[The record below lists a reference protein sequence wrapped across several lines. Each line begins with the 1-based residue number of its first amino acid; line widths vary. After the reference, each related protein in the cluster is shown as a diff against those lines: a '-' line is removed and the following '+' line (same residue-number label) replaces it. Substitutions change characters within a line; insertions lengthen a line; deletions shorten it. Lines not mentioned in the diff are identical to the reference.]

1 MAKKYNKMTPQ
12 EQWNAK
18 MSAVRAY
25 EKETNDISPLEQ
37 AESYKKRNGHYP
49 WEHMVITKDSNGN
62 LVEKNINKVNYNA
75 DVDPSQPIVVPDE
88 QKDKNQSWFA
98 RLFGTNKPKNN
109 GPSLPPGPSYVPYQ
123 ERTQANTKAQS
134 TYPVA
139 PNVQPQSGNE
149 GNRLGKLLNNFISAI
164 KSIGNDINNTSPK
177 EWINT
182 AYNNFA
188 AGAGDVNK
196 AAVNIPR
203 MAWEGYTKLLDKAL
217 PDNMYDPNK
226 DVTMQGLNKLYSFYD
241 NTNKQ
246 IESKI
251 QNDNPTQQMIGGAVR
266 SMPLM
271 ITAMVGGAPLASK
284 AAASGTSG
292 ALVKAAELA
301 PFGALAGSNYAGEAK
316 EEGATYGQQ
325 VAYGLAGGL
334 AESITEMPFMSSWI
348 DRIGGKKAILN
359 GTENF
364 LQKFGKVGLDYLK
377 DVGSEAWQE
386 AIVDP
391 MTATAKKMIYKPDMP
406 VEGKG
411 GIIDPTQMGEDAIG
425 GSVMAIMMAALHLP
439 ANYASR
445 RIAERYVQDR
455 HVPTVNEANL
465 LADQVESD
473 SAQEKTEN
481 VNRIVD
487 NFRQAAGVAPKAQGI
502 NNQFVNSSEN
512 IPKNIPKSNVELP
525 STQPIQPQV
534 GSIQV
539 TQNLKNS
546 EQPIANNNRSKLFK
560 TVDNIYNINPKLI
573 NVDPE
578 RFQFK
583 ADTDTRTGASKLL
596 KGVNIWNKDLAGTAL
611 VWLDK
616 EGKPWIVDGHHRRE
630 LAIRTG
636 QPEMPVQ
643 ILRESDG
650 ITDKQA
656 RVIGAQRNLANGRG
670 TAADAAKLFRD
681 GNFTLNDLEKS
692 GLSKT
697 EPVVKKGLAIAHL
710 NDRLFH
716 EVISKHLSENQ
727 GAIIGEMLP
736 KDGGINDAK
745 QNAIYDEI
753 SDKSVSDGVLKE
765 MIDLIKNTD
774 AKGVEQQTL
783 FGTVT
788 NWGID
793 FKTIPQLIAGIKA
806 KMVNDKNTFGR
817 VIKSESS
824 LKDKGN
830 ILNTTE
836 NKKTKGLL
844 ENALKAL
851 DLGKGK
857 AGDPINSVIT
867 KYAEMVKAGMP
878 LSEAS
883 NQAEKE
889 IVSIMQS
896 GEYIS
901 KMLAQSNELVDKPID
916 GQINIFG
923 GANNAINKR
932 RGSEIGSAYNRGGQE
947 KRIGTEEE
955 KTKSKAKTQ
964 VKENRLQKGKLPG
977 PENKEIK
984 LQNEAIDVHNKAV
997 VKQKKLNEIMDKIVK
1012 RFNLAGFEGN
1022 AKSAESIANKVLR
1035 HKNPE
1040 YTVYSMKDHAR
1051 GVIFLNDFSEV
1062 PKVVK
1067 SLKEMNDSL
1076 TGEVSI
1082 EKPLNESGYRG
1093 IHLVL
1098 DLGNNI
1104 NGEIQ
1109 LHTNE
1114 SWKIKKETDKIYEK
1128 WRDIDYDDMT
1138 PEMVIKRDKDFA
1150 YSAKLWNDYFRSVS
1164 DVVKRNASSSVKGL
1178 AKNSSPTFPLNGTHE
1193 PLSNTKPGLPYSSG
1207 SESNTLP
1214 LSNKQNLDNIISP
1227 PDNSIT
1233 QETDINN
1240 DKVKSVLDKWV
1251 DTVMPGDVDYKRAY
1265 NAYRGTSFEPDRRA
1279 NEEQQ
1284 SYVKDMKN
1292 VYEELK
1298 PLAETDEQ
1306 KKVLLNELNIYK
1318 SKYIEHLNAVL
1329 DAKSRTLSVMITGP
1343 AKFPTSRNQKA
1354 LDVADKRV
1362 TEFLYWNKKAISSI
1376 KKKIK
1381 SAMNTEQVSNAE
1393 FEKLKKD
1400 AIHAINALKDIENG
1414 APYNPS
1420 AFRTSLQKKLQRSA
1434 DNGHIDEVKKVLKWI
1449 QKNEGN
1455 YLKKPVFAKN
1465 NSIWKVL
1472 DLKSTSKVEAKNGLS
1487 TIGKYNGAEIV
1498 KNNDIDRVQ
1507 IIFNEKPSP
1516 EVIDAL
1522 HKEGWHWSSLN
1533 NAWQRK
1539 LTSNAEYSANSIIKK
1554 FYGNTTGSN
1563 DIEIIGNVGFLPPGY
1578 SSYRLKRPSNNR
1590 SSYTFENAEVEK
1602 NWNASHGI
1610 KGKPIKSKLNEFF
1623 ENMKNDFTR
1632 TFSTLP
1638 EEKEFAK
1645 LKFEI
1650 VRYPKIRGIAI
1661 QSTIRTLD
1669 DILSG
1674 LNKDMYNTFERK
1686 VLLDDLEEEYLLEHD
1701 LPNDFTPEIVDDELE
1716 RIKPYIT
1723 PEVQEALDKRK
1734 QHWDEIKN
1742 QYVQAM
1748 SDVGFDVSQR
1758 FTKESYFRHQVIEY
1772 QNLHGGIYGTGK
1784 RLRVATQRG
1793 FLKQRQ
1799 GYIGSINTDYLQA
1812 EMEVMAQMKAD
1823 TEIAKMIR
1831 RIEKKYSITDALK
1844 KEATEI
1850 KKRGHTSNVKWKDL
1864 IPEGYT
1870 TWQPREGRIYY
1881 LAYSIPEKIVDSLV
1895 DGIGED
1901 LSLDPNDI
1909 KKVLAVG
1916 QKRKQ
1921 YVVKQEVAD
1930 TLNHLF
1936 TEKEDVWVSKLSKK
1950 ILGAW
1955 KSWVTG
1961 INPKQMAKFNIR
1973 NASGDLDAVVG
1984 EVPGVLKY
1992 VHRATEEIIQA
2003 RKGFYTK
2010 NFGEW
2015 VDLGG
2020 FEDSLL
2026 NSEGIRGV
2034 NKLGKFAKLTGYRE
2048 LNPLKRY
2055 KGFAINLSNNREA
2068 VLRYAAYLYYKNSI
2082 RKNNGKIL
2090 NYGYSNPKLVNG
2102 LDTVEEKAF
2111 KLSKDLLG
2119 SYDET
2124 SVFGRYV
2131 SDHLI
2136 PFYRWNEVNLTRYI
2150 RAIRNAVTD
2159 NGNVENIGK
2168 AVASKYGIKIIG
2180 GAAKRLGKLFI
2191 KMFLMTA
2198 VISVW
2203 NNLFFQKEEDQ
2214 LSDQV
2219 KDKPHLILG
2228 RDKDGKISYFSRL
2241 GALNDFLEWFGADRL
2256 AGDIR
2261 DIMNGNKTL
2270 KEQVE
2275 QMAYAPASKAVNSLN
2290 PATKLP
2296 FELLLNG
2303 KLYPNIQKPQAI
2315 RDKGAY
2321 IAQSLGLDQ
2330 EYRNIAG
2337 LPHKPY
2343 LSTLSDTF
2351 LYKSDPEESAYY
2363 KIVDLKNKFEV
2374 KNGKL
2379 PYASYTT
2386 SPKSNALY
2394 YLKTALKYG
2403 DKAAV
2408 KKYMQKYIELGGTE
2422 KGYKTS
2428 MKSLDPLYGLNTN
2441 EKTEFMRTLTPQ
2453 EKETFK
2459 RAKKFY
2465 DETLDNKISFQSIK
2479 NSIKN

>member
-18 MSAVRAY
+18 MSAVNAY

-37 AESYKKRNGHYP
+37 AKNYKKKNGHYP
-49 WEHMVITKDSNGN
+49 WEHMVITKDSKGN

-75 DVDPSQPIVVPDE
+75 DTDPSQPIVVPEE

-98 RLFGTNKPKNN
+98 KLFGTNKPKNN
-109 GPSLPPGPSYVPYQ
+109 GPSLPPGPYYVPYQ
-123 ERTQANTKAQS
+123 ERTQENTQS
-134 TYPVA
+134 QPAYPVA
-139 PNVQPQSGNE
+139 PNVQPQANNE
-149 GNRLGKLLNNFISAI
+149 GNKLGKLLNNFISAI
-164 KSIGNDINNTSPK
+164 KSIGNDISNTSPK
-177 EWINT
+177 DWRNT
-182 AYNNFA
+182 VYNSFA

-203 MAWEGYTKLLDKAL
+203 LAWEGYTKLLDKAL
-217 PDNMYDPNK
+217 PDNMYDPDK
-226 DVTMQGLNKLYSFYD
+226 DVTLQGLNKLYSFYD

-251 QNDNPTQQMIGGAVR
+251 KNDNLTQQMIGGAVR

-271 ITAMVGGAPLASK
+271 ITSMAGGAPLASK
-284 AAASGTSG
+284 AAASGASG
-292 ALVKAAELA
+292 SLVKAAELA

-316 EEGATYGQQ
+316 EEGAAYGQQ

-539 TQNLKNS
+539 TQNLKNG

-596 KGVNIWNKDLAGTAL
+596 KGVNVWNKDLAGTAL
-611 VWLDK
+611 VWIDK

-630 LAIRTG
+630 LAIRTD
-636 QPEMPVQ
+636 QSEMPVQ

-670 TAADAAKLFRD
+670 TATDAAKLFRD
-681 GNFTLNDLEKS
+681 GSFTLNDLEKS

-697 EPVVKKGLAIAHL
+697 EPVVKKGLAIAQL

-716 EVISKHLSENQ
+716 EVVNKHLSENQ
-727 GAIIGEMLP
+727 GSIIGGMLP

-745 QNAIYDEI
+745 QSAIYDEI

-765 MIDLIKNTD
+765 MIDLIKNTN

-788 NWGID
+788 SWGID
-793 FKTIPQLIAGIKA
+793 FKTIPQLIAGIKS

-836 NKKTKGLL
+836 NKKTKGIL

-867 KYAEMVKAGMP
+867 KYAEMMKAGMP

-896 GEYIS
+896 GEYIN
-901 KMLAQSNELVDKPID
+901 KMLAQNSELADKPID

-923 GANNAINKR
+923 GANNAVDKR
-932 RGSEIGSAYNRGGQE
+932 RGSETGSTYNRGRQE
-947 KRIGTEEE
+947 KGIRTEKEE
-955 KTKSKAKTQ
+955 TKSNPKVKAQ
-964 VKENRLQKGKLPG
+964 VKESKLQKGKLPG
-977 PENKEIK
+977 PQNEGIK
-984 LQNEAIDVHNKAV
+984 LQDKAV
-997 VKQKKLNEIMDKIVK
+997 ANQKQSK
-1012 RFNLAGFEGN
+1012 
-1022 AKSAESIANKVLR
+1022 
-1035 HKNPE
+1035 E
-1040 YTVYSMKDHAR
+1040 YK
-1051 GVIFLNDFSEV
+1051 
-1062 PKVVK
+1062 
-1067 SLKEMNDSL
+1067 
-1076 TGEVSI
+1076 TGEV
-1082 EKPLNESGYRG
+1082 K
-1093 IHLVL
+1093 
-1098 DLGNNI
+1098 
-1104 NGEIQ
+1104 
-1109 LHTNE
+1109 
-1114 SWKIKKETDKIYEK
+1114 
-1128 WRDIDYDDMT
+1128 
-1138 PEMVIKRDKDFA
+1138 
-1150 YSAKLWNDYFRSVS
+1150 S
-1164 DVVKRNASSSVKGL
+1164 D
-1178 AKNSSPTFPLNGTHE
+1178 
-1193 PLSNTKPGLPYSSG
+1193 
-1207 SESNTLP
+1207 
-1214 LSNKQNLDNIISP
+1214 
-1227 PDNSIT
+1227 
-1233 QETDINN
+1233 
-1240 DKVKSVLDKWV
+1240 LDKWF
-1251 DTVMPGDVDYKRAY
+1251 DAVMPGDIDYKRAY

-1279 NEEQQ
+1279 SEDQQ
-1284 SYVKDMKN
+1284 SYVSGMKN
-1292 VYEELK
+1292 VYRELK
-1298 PLAETDEQ
+1298 PLAETEEQ

-1318 SKYIEHLNAVL
+1318 SKYIEHFNAVL
-1329 DAKSRTLSVMITGP
+1329 DAKARTLSPMITGP
-1343 AKFPTSRNQKA
+1343 ARFPTSRNQKA
-1354 LDVADKRV
+1354 LNAEEKRV
-1362 TEFLYWNKKAISSI
+1362 TEFLYWNKKAVSSI

-1381 SAMNTEQVSNAE
+1381 SAMTAEQVSNSE
-1393 FEKLKKD
+1393 YNRLKSEAIDTIITLSKIESGKMEGGD
-1400 AIHAINALKDIENG
+1400 ASSFK
-1414 APYNPS
+1414 
-1420 AFRTSLQKKLQRSA
+1420 TSLAGMLKRSV
-1434 DNGHIDEVKKVLKWI
+1434 DNGHVNEVKKVLKYI
-1449 QKNEGN
+1449 QDNEGK
-1455 YLKKPVFAKN
+1455 YLKRPVFTKR
-1465 NSIWKVL
+1465 NSIWTYV
-1472 DLKSTSKVEAKNGLS
+1472 DSAKNIS
-1487 TIGKYNGAEIV
+1487 KEKKPNEV
-1498 KNNDIDRVQ
+1498 KNYEKYDGVNIVNNNDLGRTQ
-1507 IIFNEKPSP
+1507 IIFDGKPSA
-1516 EVIDAL
+1516 EVIQAL
-1522 HKEGWHWSSLN
+1522 KKEGWHWSPKN

-2180 GAAKRLGKLFI
+2180 GVAKRLGKLFI
-2191 KMFLMTA
+2191 KMFLMTTI
-2198 VISVW
+2198 ISIW
-2203 NNLFFQKEEDQ
+2203 NNLLFQNEEDQ

-2428 MKSLDPLYGLNTN
+2428 MKSLDPLYGLNTK

-2465 DETLDNKISFQSIK
+2465 DETLDNKVSFQNIK